1 MAVSATRAERLLE
14 TGLALAAE
22 LSLPALLRRIVEL
35 AVELSGATYG
45 ALGVMSADGTGL
57 NDFITTGLSESKRA
71 AIGPLPRGQGILG
84 LLIREPE
91 PLRLA
96 DIARDAR
103 SAGFPPNHPPMR
115 SFLGA
120 PVRAHGRI
128 FGNIYLTDKRDA
140 AEFTE
145 DDQASIVVL
154 ATQAGV
160 AIANAHLY
168 EEVRMRERWLGAVRE
183 VATAL
188 LAGTTAR
195 NVLELVA
202 QHARDLADAD
212 MATVSIPDDNRLR
225 IMAAA
230 GTAATELVNVE
241 VPLSGSLSADVI
253 RSGEAILLEDARM
266 STLTQPMASLTGV
279 GPMILVP
286 VALRT
291 SAHGVL
297 AVGRRE
303 GRRPFHSTDIPLL
316 ESFAEQ
322 AVLALEYARAQSEI
336 ARLTMLEDR
345 ERIARDLHDGVIQ
358 SLFAVGLGLQG
369 TAGVVGDTG
378 LADRIQQAVGE
389 IDGVIGDLRSYIF
402 GLRPSMLMASNLT
415 NALEQLA
422 HETQERTAVTVVVD
436 VDSSLETRLSD
447 ASTQVMQIVR
457 EALSNVGRHAE
468 AETCRVSVRRESGAA
483 VIEID
488 DDGRGFDVN
497 ASPRGMGLGNLAE
510 RASAIGGTLTIVS
523 SPEQGTTVRVAI
535 PL

>member
-1 MAVSATRAERLLE
+1 MAVSANRAERLLE

-22 LSLPALLRRIVEL
+22 LSLPALLRQIVEM
-35 AVELSGATYG
+35 AVDLSGASYG
-45 ALGVMSADGTGL
+45 ALGVLSADGTGL
-57 NDFITTGLSESKRA
+57 NDFITTGISDSQRA
-71 AIGPLPRGQGILG
+71 AIGHLPRGDGILG
-84 LLIREPE
+84 VIIREPE

-103 SAGFPPNHPPMR
+103 SVGFPANHPPMR

-120 PVRAHGRI
+120 PVRAHGRV
-128 FGNIYLTDKRDA
+128 FGNIYLTDKQNA
-140 AEFTE
+140 SEFTA
-145 DDQASIVVL
+145 DDQAAIVVL
-154 ATQAGV
+154 ASQAGV

-188 LAGTTAR
+188 LAGTAAHS
-195 NVLELVA
+195 VLELVA

-212 MATVSIPDDNRLR
+212 MVTISIPDENRLR
-225 IMAAA
+225 VVAAA
-230 GTAATELVNVE
+230 GAAATDVGNVE
-241 VPLSGSLSADVI
+241 
-253 RSGEAILLEDARM
+253 
-266 STLTQPMASLTGV
+266 V

-291 SAHGVL
+291 SAHGVM

-303 GRRPFHSTDIPLL
+303 GRRPFHFADIPLL

-322 AVLALEYARAQSEI
+322 AVLTLEYARAQSEI

-369 TAGVVGDTG
+369 TAAVVGDTR

-389 IDGVIGDLRSYIF
+389 IDLAIGDLRSYIF
-402 GLRPSMLMASNLT
+402 GLRPSMLTGGSLT

-436 VDSSLETRLSD
+436 VDSSLEARLSD
-447 ASTQVMQIVR
+447 ASAHVTQIIR
-457 EALSNVGRHAE
+457 EALSNVGRHAN
-468 AETCRVSVRRESGAA
+468 AETCRVSVRRESGVA

-488 DDGRGFDVN
+488 DDGRGFDVD
-497 ASPRGMGLGNLAE
+497 ASPGGMGLGNLAE
-510 RASAIGGTLTIVS
+510 RASAIGGTLSIVS
-523 SPEQGTTVRVAI
+523 SPEQGTTVRVEV